1 MSVGS
6 LLRERVQSAF
16 QRGLKALR
24 RLRLERLVL
33 SVMGAKGSTAAKA
46 ERPRTKLEERLVEE
60 LAKRAQSGKTGFKAF
75 NTIILKFPKIDES
88 FEAVRTVFK
97 KYDKDGSGT
106 IDLEEL
112 KVLFQELEVDYTD
125 EEVKSFHEASDM
137 DSSKGIDFKEF
148 IVLLSLVYF
157 LGKPADSDPDSK
169 SRIGFPDLEAT
180 FETIVDAFV
189 FFDSNGD
196 GYVSKNE
203 LVASLSQ
210 ATPGRQADKIGMRR
224 FEEMDWDKNGMVTFK
239 EFLFA
244 FTNWVGLE
252 EEQEPEVR
260 SCWICC
266 KR

>member
-1 MSVGS
+1 
-6 LLRERVQSAF
+6 
-16 QRGLKALR
+16 
-24 RLRLERLVL
+24 
-33 SVMGAKGSTAAKA
+33 MGAKGSTAKV
-46 ERPRTKLEERLVEE
+46 EKRRSKLEERLVEE
-60 LAKRAQSGKTGFKAF
+60 LAKRAQSGKVALKAF
-75 NTIILKFPKIDES
+75 NSIILKFPKIDES
-88 FEAVRTVFK
+88 FEAVRAVFK

-112 KVLFQELEVDYTD
+112 KVLFQELQVDFTD

-157 LGKPADSDPDSK
+157 LGKPTGGDPDSK
-169 SRIGFPDLEAT
+169 TRIGLPELEAT
-180 FETIVDAFV
+180 FETIVEAFV

-203 LVASLSQ
+203 LVTSINQ
-210 ATPGRQADKIGMRR
+210 ATPGRQSDKIGLRR
-224 FEEMDWDKNGMVTFK
+224 FEEMDWDKNGLVTFK

-252 EEQEPEVR
+252 EDQEQEVK
-260 SCWICC
+260 SCWTCF